1 MKKRVLLLGATGSIG
16 KSSLDIIKQF
26 PQIFELVGFSY
37 HSNKELKNEITQAFP
52 KALSVS
58 TFGVEDIKDY
68 ENLFERF
75 FDETKPDIVLNGIAG
90 ARGLTPSFVALK
102 KGIDLALANKES
114 VVLSYNILKKTA
126 DEKGAKII
134 PVDSEHWAIFQ
145 LLSMRKREEIEKI
158 IITASGGAFRDIP
171 SEKLKD
177 VTLLECFNHPTWNM
191 GKKITIDS
199 ATLSNKALEVIEAT
213 KLFSFSPDNID
224 VTIHK
229 ESIVHS
235 MIQTKGGTIYAE
247 CSPPDMKCPILGALM
262 FPDYIPSYLKP
273 LDFSTSF
280 SLSFSPPRYDDFP
293 LLSLGFEVAKKDGAY
308 PIAFNASNEVAVANF
323 MKEKIGF
330 LDIAGVVSNV
340 LQKDWNYAIESIEVV
355 YELDRKAREVATKA
369 INELAV

>member
-199 ATLSNKALEVIEAT
+199 ATLANKALEVIEAT

>member
-26 PQIFELVGFSY
+26 PQFFELVGFSY
-37 HSNKELKNEITQAFP
+37 HSNKELKSEITQAFP

-102 KGIDLALANKES
+102 NGIDLALANKES

-145 LLSMRKREEIEKI
+145 LLTMRKREEIEKI
-158 IITASGGAFRDIP
+158 IITASGGAFRDVP

-199 ATLSNKALEVIEAT
+199 ATLANKALEVIEAT

-262 FPDYIPSYLKP
+262 FPNHIPSYLKP

-355 YELDRKAREVATKA
+355 YELDRKAREVATRI